1 MVEEDLKVDLRMME
15 EGEIVEIDGKGL
27 SLVEEEM
34 IVVENRV
41 AYKVVEVDRRFV
53 VHMASM
59 MDAMVVYSMG
69 NFGATANKVGVV
81 SNLHTM
87 DLG

>member
-1 MVEEDLKVDLRMME
+1 MVDLKLNLIKME
-15 EGEIVEIDGKGL
+15 EEEIVESDDSGL
-27 SLVEEEM
+27 SLVVEEM
-34 IVVENRV
+34 ISMEDKV

-59 MDAMVVYSMG
+59 VDAMFVYSMEI
-69 NFGATANKVGVV
+69 FGTIADKVGVV
-81 SNLHTM
+81 ANLHTM

>member
-1 MVEEDLKVDLRMME
+1 MDLKVNLRKME
-15 EGEIVEIDGKGL
+15 VWEEEIIEVDDRGL
-27 SLVEEEM
+27 SLVVEEM
-34 IVVENRV
+34 IVVEDKV

-59 MDAMVVYSMG
+59 PDAMVVYFVE
-69 NFGATANKVGVV
+69 NFGTAANKVGVV